1 MTKTDPWQS
10 KLTQNVRIK
19 EYKKRFYRLPQTDF
33 IQRIRIKKASNCL
46 LTTLKEGN
54 RAMPSN
60 SEGKVLQ
67 T

>member
-1 MTKTDPWQS
+1 MSELKSTKKDSIDFQ
-10 KLTQNVRIK
+10 R
-19 EYKKRFYRLPQTDF
+19 QTDF
-33 IQRIRIKKASNCL
+33 IQRIRIKKVSNFL
-46 LTTLKEGN
+46 MTILKDGN